1 MSPARCWTHPRDD
14 HREPRPARQR
24 TTRKR
29 RRRPTTHRDPRSV
42 LAGVEAHAPG
52 SWRAE
57 TLPPPEDLTG
67 HPQLL
72 LRVRSVELEEL
83 TLDALVSPAVLTS
96 GWPSCFAEFLPVVPR
111 LTDPAAHR
119 IGGPGFDVVI
129 LSLPG
134 YGFSGRPAR
143 TGVTSR
149 YTAGLWHRLMRGLGY
164 RRYGAP
170 DASRTGAARRARG
183 RFRAPRADRLRVGP
197 RALRRVPAPLAE
209 ASHRCP
215 QAGPEL
221 RPRCVPAGRVLVAAG
236 APGSGSGCAGRPSA

>member
-1 MSPARCWTHPRDD
+1 
-14 HREPRPARQR
+14 
-24 TTRKR
+24 
-29 RRRPTTHRDPRSV
+29 V
-42 LAGVEAHAPG
+42 LAGVEARAPG
-52 SWRAE
+52 SCRAE
-57 TLPPPEDLTG
+57 TLPPPEDLTF

-170 DASRTGAARRARG
+170 DASRTGR
-183 RFRAPRADRLRVGP
+183 
-197 RALRRVPAPLAE
+197 
-209 ASHRCP
+209 
-215 QAGPEL
+215 
-221 RPRCVPAGRVLVAAG
+221 PAGREGGSERPAPAG
-236 APGSGSGCAGRPSA
+236 CGSDRGLSGGFLLRWLKPRIGVRKQGQDFAHGAFPPGGFW